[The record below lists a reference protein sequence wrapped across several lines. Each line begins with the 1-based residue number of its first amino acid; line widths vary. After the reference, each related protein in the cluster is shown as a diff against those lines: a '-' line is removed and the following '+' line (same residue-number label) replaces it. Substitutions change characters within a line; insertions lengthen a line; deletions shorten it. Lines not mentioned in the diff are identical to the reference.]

1 MIEYAKK
8 AQKRNEGEHKMKG
21 FFRWFD
27 NNAKMKRWMTI
38 ILIGIVLTCIG
49 ISKLMVAKTISFV
62 GVGKVIVLFVVGFTM
77 VIIGLV
83 YSQKRVLEILVED
96 TDYRTDKDPKER
108 NVKSLI
114 FNKKIYDDGPNIVVI
129 GGGSGLNTVLKGL
142 KKYTS
147 NITAIVT
154 VSNYGQEK
162 TESRKKLELLPIDD
176 IKDSIIAL
184 ANDEEMMSNLLNKE
198 LKNRNLIGLTFGDI
212 FFATMK
218 EQYGN
223 FSEAVEKSKSV
234 LNIVGKVLPVTLD
247 EMQICAEL
255 ANGTIIEKR
264 DEIKNI
270 VYDKVTKIERVFINP
285 SNCTPAPGVLE
296 AIKSADAIIIGPG
309 SLYTNVIPNLLIKN
323 VSKTIKESNAIKIY
337 VSNIMTEPGQ
347 TDNYSLSEHI
357 QAILDHAGKGVIDYC
372 IYDSG
377 EIIPEFIKIYN
388 RRGQDVVEQDIQK
401 SKELGVKLLEKNLS
415 QIVGDNIR
423 HNTEAVAESVIE
435 LICDDMKFKD
445 EQNSTK
451 YIMINTRLREEK
463 KINKKANKKTNN
475 KGSIKDKKAKTHN
488 SYKKKKSKFSNK
500 YKERIRSIQ
509 ESEFKREQNLRLEQ
523 ETKEKEKFLQNIDKE
538 SKKAKKK

>member
-1 MIEYAKK
+1 
-8 AQKRNEGEHKMKG
+8 MKG
-21 FFRWFD
+21 FFRWFK
-27 NNAKMKRWMTI
+27 NSARMKRWMAI
-38 ILIGIVLTCIG
+38 ILIGIIFACIG

-62 GVGKVIVLFVVGFTM
+62 GVGKVIALFVVGFTM
-77 VIIGLV
+77 MIVGLV
-83 YSQKRVLEILVED
+83 FSQKRVLEILVED
-96 TDYRTDKDPKER
+96 TDYRMDKGSKQR

-114 FNKKIYDDGPNIVVI
+114 FDKKVYNEGPNVVVI

-154 VSNYGQEK
+154 VSDYGQEK

-176 IKDSIIAL
+176 IKDSFISL
-184 ANDEEMMSNLLNKE
+184 ANDEDKMSNLLNTE
-198 LKNRNLIGLTFGDI
+198 LKNKNLKGLTFGDI
-212 FFATMK
+212 FFTTMK
-218 EQYGN
+218 EQFGN
-223 FSEAVEKSKSV
+223 FSESVEKSKDV

-255 ANGTIIEKR
+255 SDGTIIEKR
-264 DEIKNI
+264 DKIKDI
-270 VYDKVTKIERVFINP
+270 VYDKVGKIERVFINP

-296 AIKSADAIIIGPG
+296 AINAADAIIIGPG

-347 TDNYSLSEHI
+347 TDNYTLSEHI
-357 QAILDHAGKGVIDYC
+357 KAILDHAGKGVIDYC

-415 QIVGDNIR
+415 QIVDDNIR
-423 HNTEAVAESVIE
+423 HNTEAVAESVVE
-435 LICDDMKFKD
+435 LICDDMRFKD
-445 EQNSTK
+445 EQNDPK
-451 YIMINTRLREEK
+451 YIMMNSKLKQEKIISKEK
-463 KINKKANKKTNN
+463 KKQEKKANKNN
-475 KGSIKDKKAKTHN
+475 KDGKVDKKEK
-488 SYKKKKSKFSNK
+488 SKKSSSKFSSK
-500 YKERIRSIQ
+500 YQDRINSIKESDL
-509 ESEFKREQNLRLEQ
+509 KREQKIRQQKEA
-523 ETKEKEKFLQNIDKE
+523 KEKEEFLKE
-538 SKKAKKK
+538 ISKEKK